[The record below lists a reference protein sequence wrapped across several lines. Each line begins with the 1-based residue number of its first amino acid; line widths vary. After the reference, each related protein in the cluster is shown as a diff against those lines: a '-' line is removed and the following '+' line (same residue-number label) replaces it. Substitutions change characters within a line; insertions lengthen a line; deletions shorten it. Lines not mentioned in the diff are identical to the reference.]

1 MPEDEW
7 YRRDLACIVCYERTH
22 AYDDST
28 RSCCNRHVC
37 KDCMMH
43 FIQVK
48 VGDVIIYIQC
58 PNPDCDAPVGKQEIL
73 QYLTGEVKEKYERMR
88 LEVDGD
94 GKKKACPNCSFITEH
109 ELPKLKMSHE
119 KDVKIKCI
127 RCNQEWCFDCHAPWH
142 KDISCKEFR
151 KGDQLFKKWTKGWS
165 HTGTV
170 NCQKCPTCR
179 VFIQRSTGCDHM
191 TCNRCDTHFCY
202 ECGGRFIFIPGLGGH
217 NDHLSMF
224 GCAQNYKK
232 DNPVQRN

>member
-1 MPEDEW
+1 
-7 YRRDLACIVCYERTH
+7 
-22 AYDDST
+22 
-28 RSCCNRHVC
+28 
-37 KDCMMH
+37 MMH

-48 VGDVIIYIQC
+48 VGDGIIYIQC

-73 QYLTGEVKEKYERMR
+73 QYLIGEVKEKYERMR

-109 ELPKLKMSHE
+109 ELKMSHE

-170 NCQKCPTCR
+170 NCQKCPTC
-179 VFIQRSTGCDHM
+179 IGS
-191 TCNRCDTHFCY
+191 
-202 ECGGRFIFIPGLGGH
+202 
-217 NDHLSMF
+217 SSS
-224 GCAQNYKK
+224 AQLA
-232 DNPVQRN
+232 VTT